1 MVRKKPKKEKIAV
14 TYAPS
19 SNDGRFEEE
28 RLAAANEA
36 ILKLAGWL
44 GRQMAR
50 EDFEKCQALALEA
63 QKKRQ
68 TEARKEP
75 EARTVDVL
83 EFQRDPGQYQEV
95 AKREPVE
102 IVQDGERAF
111 VLMSVAHYDL
121 LKAVAQRMRTTAYA
135 TEAVE

>member
-1 MVRKKPKKEKIAV
+1 MVSKKPKKDKITI
-14 TYAPS
+14 TYDS
-19 SNDGRFEEE
+19 SNDDGRSEAE
-28 RLAAANEA
+28 RLAAANEG

-50 EDFEKCQALALEA
+50 EEFEKCQALALEA

-75 EARTVDVL
+75 EAHSVDVL
-83 EFQRDPGQYQEV
+83 EFQRNLGQYQEA

-111 VLMSVAHYDL
+111 VLMSVTHYDL
-121 LKAVAQRMRTTAYA
+121 LMAVAQRRHTTDYA
-135 TEAVE
+135 SEAVE

>member
-1 MVRKKPKKEKIAV
+1 MVPKKPKKDKITI
-14 TYAPS
+14 TYAPPATERRS
-19 SNDGRFEEE
+19 EAE
-28 RLAAANEA
+28 RLAAANEG

-50 EDFEKCQALALEA
+50 EDFEKCQTLVLEA

-75 EARTVDVL
+75 EAHSVDVL
-83 EFQRDPGQYQEV
+83 EFQRNLGQYQEA

-111 VLMSVAHYDL
+111 VLMSVTHYDL
-121 LKAVAQRMRTTAYA
+121 LMAMAQRRRATDYA
-135 TEAVE
+135 SE